1 MIKSISML
9 MLLLAF
15 QKYNIPH
22 RDTKGK
28 DYLIIGHN
36 SIQKIYYSTSS
47 DFSVNHK
54 GTKAMDS
61 DLKSAWLS
69 KRGGPHWMEIDFG
82 SKRLM
87 TKIVV
92 HPGKKDNYRTIKYFV
107 LQFLYNNKWFYFTT
121 VNMIDFKKSSKSF
134 LLYPFS
140 SKRSKYVKYY
150 KDKAVIDLGGVDASS
165 FRIFMPDDAT
175 FNGYAAIAE
184 IETYIGS
191 NKLKYFDERLKGL
204 FLPIKN
210 GFLPEDNS
218 RYPNAPRK
226 YRGGKHVGLDILYY
240 HTDDSYNPLKVN
252 KTTPVY
258 ACDKGVIIRA
268 DWNYKPMTAKEWLNQ
283 SKYYKKHPRTFVK
296 RSFGGRQVWIDH
308 GNGIVTTYNH
318 LSKIDD
324 IIDKGYNVQ
333 KGQRIGWVGNSGLM
347 GEAEE
352 KDYGMHLHFEIWI
365 DGFYLGYG
373 MKIKD
378 IKRYITWIFS
388 IHQ

>member
-9 MLLLAF
+9 MLLF
-15 QKYNIPH
+15 VFEGYKIPQ
-22 RDTKGK
+22 RDHKGK
-28 DYLIIGHN
+28 EYLIIGHN
-36 SIQKIYYSTSS
+36 SIQKIFYSTSS
-47 DFSVNHK
+47 DFSANHK

-61 DLKSAWLS
+61 DFRSAWLS
-69 KRGGPHWMEIDFG
+69 ERGGPHWIEIDFG
-82 SKRLM
+82 TKRIMSKI
-87 TKIVV
+87 IVY
-92 HPGKKDNYRTIKYFV
+92 PGKMNNYRTIKYFV
-107 LQFLYNNKWFYFTT
+107 LQFLHNNKWFYFTT
-121 VNMIDFKKSSKSF
+121 VNLIEIKETPKSSIF
-134 LLYPFS
+134 NPFS
-140 SKRSKYVKYY
+140 SNLKKYVKSY
-150 KDKAVIDLGGVDASS
+150 KDKAVIDLGGLDASS

-204 FLPIKN
+204 YLPIKN

-226 YRGGKHVGLDILYY
+226 YRGGRHVGLDILYY
-240 HTDDSYNPLKVN
+240 HTDYSYKPLKVN
-252 KTTPVY
+252 KNTPVC

-268 DWNYKPMTAKEWLNQ
+268 DWNYKPMTVKEWMNQ
-283 SKYYKKHPRTFVK
+283 SSYYKKHPRTFVK

-308 GNGIVTTYNH
+308 ENGIVTTYNH

-324 IIDKGYNVQ
+324 IIDKGKIVK

-347 GEAEE
+347 GESEG
-352 KDYGMHLHFEIWI
+352 KNYGIHLHFEIWV
-365 DGFYLGYG
+365 DGFYLGSG
-373 MKIKD
+373 MNIKD